1 VPAPAERIGPRG
13 VTWLGL
19 GSNILLAAGK
29 IGAGLA
35 FASRAILADGVHSLT
50 DLISD
55 AAVLVGL
62 ARGDQPADA
71 EHPYGHR
78 RIHTLVAM
86 FVGAMLLAAA
96 GWIGY
101 SAVLSLQDAPPPIRG
116 PWPLVMALLTL
127 PIKELLFHLTLGV
140 ARRRQNPGL
149 RANAWHHRTDA
160 FSSLAA
166 AAGIAGAMFLG
177 PGWARLDA
185 VTAILLSAFL
195 AVAAWRMIY
204 ESVAELIDSAP
215 GSAHMDRLREITRQ
229 TPRVRDCHALR
240 ARTLAGRVDMDL
252 HVLVDPELTVR
263 ESHDIATRVKRRLME
278 TDPSV
283 QQVIV
288 HIEPF
293 SAGEAA
299 ENPTLR

>member
-1 VPAPAERIGPRG
+1 MPALGDRFSPRG

-19 GSNILLAAGK
+19 GANVLLAAGK
-29 IGAGLA
+29 IGAGLL
-35 FASRAILADGVHSLT
+35 FASQAILADGVHSLT

-62 ARGDQPADA
+62 NRGDQPAD
-71 EHPYGHR
+71 EDHPYGHR

-101 SAVLSLQDAPPPIRG
+101 SAVLSLQDAPPVIRG
-116 PWPLVMALLTL
+116 PWPLVMAMLTL
-127 PIKELLFHLTLGV
+127 PIKELLFRLTLAV
-140 ARRRQNPGL
+140 ARRTQNPAL

-177 PGWARLDA
+177 PAWARLDA
-185 VTAILLSAFL
+185 VAAIVLLGFL
-195 AVAAWRMIY
+195 AVAAVRMLY
-204 ESVAELIDSAP
+204 ESITELIDSAP
-215 GSAHMDRLREITRQ
+215 GSARMERLMEITQQ
-229 TPRVRDCHALR
+229 TAGVCDCHALR
-240 ARTLAGRVDMDL
+240 ARTLAGHVEMDL
-252 HVLVDPELTVR
+252 HVLVDPTLTVR
-263 ESHDIATRVKRRLME
+263 QGHDIATRVKQRIMDD
-278 TDPSV
+278 DPSV

-293 SAGEAA
+293 NTGEVG
-299 ENPTLR
+299 EKPSLR